1 MEFGAPAFLFALP
14 LALAPLVLHLFY
26 HRKRSTVLFSSLIFF
41 VRREKYFAYRR
52 RLLEVLLMCCRIL
65 GLALI
70 VFALARPY
78 FKKISFL
85 AGAGTEAVILL
96 DDSMSM
102 QRTVPGGR
110 TAFEV
115 AVRQAESLM
124 NSLNK
129 EDSAGL
135 VFLSGKQGM
144 EPTREKR
151 KVVTALREANV
162 TGCAGNLTL
171 AVRRAVEL
179 LKRSQGIN
187 REIYLLTDLQESMLP
202 KRKITLSDW
211 KNGRLFVIPVSG
223 SSENASL
230 SGGIPDPS
238 LKTPGSSV
246 YLPFTIR
253 NSSPRDRMFKASL
266 NITGNAVQSKTVSV
280 KADSSV
286 NDHFIYVPARSGRV
300 DGTISMDDPDV
311 PLDNTLP
318 FSFSVSDVMKVL
330 LLTGGEEGEAPDPF
344 YYLRMAV
351 EPRKHAYGIEFTTAS
366 FKTFGAYDLK
376 QFPLIFLAPGS
387 SVHAGA
393 AGRLLDYLR
402 SGGTVAALPE
412 SDGSS
417 RFYAALTE
425 RSGGELPEI
434 FRAGAEKPGAGILF
448 EGALASLNDLLQLN
462 LLRWRRLS
470 GLNASKNRVLA
481 RCGFRP
487 VIAEYPCGS
496 GRLIAFAFDLRRRCS
511 NWPELKS
518 FPVVMNS
525 LVNYAAGMR
534 SRTVHLSCGGTL
546 DLKEKNITFTDS
558 LGASG
563 PIPDGVFRET
573 LLPGIALFSGGPCET
588 AVMTPPERESSL
600 KTVPL
605 SAMQQV
611 FDSPVSLLTPDEEP
625 GFQIAHLRR
634 GTDLAG
640 LSLLAAL
647 LLLTAE
653 FILGSDLS
661 GFRKGKKGGA

>member
-1 MEFGAPAFLFALP
+1 MEFASPAFLFALP
-14 LALAPLVLHLFY
+14 LALAPLILHLFY

-52 RLLEVLLMCCRIL
+52 RLLEVFLMLCRIL

-70 VFALARPY
+70 VFALARPF

-85 AGAGTEAVILL
+85 AGAGTEAVIVL

-102 QRTVPGGR
+102 QRSVPGGR

-135 VFLSGKQGM
+135 VFLSGKRGI

-151 KVVTALREANV
+151 KIVSALRKAAV

-179 LKRSQGIN
+179 LNRSQGIN
-187 REIYLLTDLQESMLP
+187 REIYLLTDLQETMLP
-202 KRKITLSDW
+202 KRKIMLSDW
-211 KNGRLFVIPVSG
+211 KNGRLFVIQVSG
-223 SSENASL
+223 SSENCSL

-246 YLPFTIR
+246 YLPFSIR
-253 NSSPRDRMFKASL
+253 NSSPRDRMFKAVL
-266 NITGNAVQSKTVSV
+266 KITGNTVQSKMVSV
-280 KADSSV
+280 KANSSA
-286 NDHFIYVPARSGRV
+286 NDHFVYVPVRAGRV
-300 DGTISMDDPDV
+300 DGTVSIDDPDV
-311 PLDNTLP
+311 PLDNVLP
-318 FSFSVSDVMKVL
+318 FSFSVSDVMRVL
-330 LLTGGEEGEAPDPF
+330 LLTGGEGGSAPDPF

-351 EPRKHAYGIEFTTAS
+351 EPKKHAYGIEFTDATL
-366 FKTFGAYDLK
+366 KTLGAYDLK
-376 QFPLIFLAPGS
+376 QYSLIFLSPGS
-387 SVHAGA
+387 SFQPEAVGK
-393 AGRLLDYLR
+393 LLDFIR

-412 SDGSS
+412 TEGSS
-417 RFYAALTE
+417 RFYSALAE
-425 RSGGELPEI
+425 RSGGELPKI
-434 FRAGAEKPGAGILF
+434 FGAAAEKSASGIIF
-448 EGALASLNDLLQLN
+448 ERGLASLNDLLQLN
-462 LLRWRRLS
+462 LLRWRKLFD
-470 GLNASKNRVLA
+470 LNRQKANVLA
-481 RCGFRP
+481 RCGFRS
-487 VIAEYPCGS
+487 VIAEYSCGS
-496 GRLIAFAFDLRRRCS
+496 GRLIALAFDLRRRFS

-525 LVNYAAGMR
+525 FVNYAAGMK
-534 SRTVHLSCGGTL
+534 SRTVHLTCGGTL
-546 DLKEKNITFTDS
+546 NLKEKNLTFTDS

-563 PIPDGVFRET
+563 SIPDGIFRET
-573 LLPGIALFSGGPCET
+573 LLPGIALFSGGSCET

-600 KTVPL
+600 KTIAL
-605 SAMQQV
+605 SGMKQV

-625 GFQIAHLRR
+625 GFQIARLRR

-640 LSLLAAL
+640 ISLLAAL

-653 FILGSDLS
+653 FILGSDLA
-661 GFRKGKKGGA
+661 GFRKRKGEL